1 MIELVKLFVEKPLIA
16 VPTILSIVSLYTLL
30 GMFSLQSAVAGL
42 ESNKSSHVL
51 TEQRVFEMAEQLGRI
66 ETHLEVLRTNK

>member
-1 MIELVKLFVEKPLIA
+1 MVELVKLFIEKPIIA

-30 GMFSLQSAVAGL
+30 GMFSLQSAIAGL
-42 ESNKSSHVL
+42 ESNTRSQVL

-66 ETHLEVLRTNK
+66 ETHLELLIESE

>member
-1 MIELVKLFVEKPLIA
+1 MVELVKLFIEKPMVA

-30 GMFSLQSAVAGL
+30 GMFSLQSAIAGL
-42 ESNKSSHVL
+42 ESNTRSQVL

-66 ETHLEVLRTNK
+66 ETHLELLIESE